1 MELFE
6 EVFHRLN
13 IYDKLYFNVK
23 AVLEFPTLNILKEQ
37 NPALYER
44 WKYMVRNKYHTEAR
58 AYANDWNINITASE
72 LNEESAASDI
82 YKEKAVY
89 HPEFCKI
96 IAITYGT
103 LYPKDNGE
111 IGRNL
116 KKIINDDEY
125 TIIAT
130 FMDVLHQLS
139 SDAINSSPQH
149 FLTFCGHNITNYD
162 IPLLLKRYVLHRS
175 KFIENQKLIPLMLK
189 KCLSAKPWDSGI
201 VDTVNVWKFGGN
213 NYETLMLIADFLQIK
228 KTVDV
233 QAMPEMSREYWNKFA
248 SSPHDAQEYVAL
260 QSATQTNL
268 AMKLM
273 IELRQL

>member
-1 MELFE
+1 
-6 EVFHRLN
+6 
-13 IYDKLYFNVK
+13 
-23 AVLEFPTLNILKEQ
+23 
-37 NPALYER
+37 
-44 WKYMVRNKYHTEAR
+44 
-58 AYANDWNINITASE
+58 
-72 LNEESAASDI
+72 
-82 YKEKAVY
+82 
-89 HPEFCKI
+89 
-96 IAITYGT
+96 
-103 LYPKDNGE
+103 
-111 IGRNL
+111 
-116 KKIINDDEY
+116 
-125 TIIAT
+125 
-130 FMDVLHQLS
+130 
-139 SDAINSSPQH
+139 
-149 FLTFCGHNITNYD
+149 LTFCGHNITNYD